1 MSKPI
6 DDDDDEKAQLRARIR
21 DLEAELGQSNENLAV
36 TFRLTPVLN
45 NLLGLLLSLPNVTSE
60 MIRQRL
66 EIATDA
72 KVAIHRLRRHLEPW
86 KIVIKSR
93 RSLGYW
99 LEDEDKEKIRE
110 AVAAKI
116 GTPPLPRPPAVTSEV
131 TNNLAA

>member
-21 DLEAELGQSNENLAV
+21 DLEAALGQSNENLAV

-86 KIVIKSR
+86 KIEIKSR

-110 AVAAKI
+110 AVAARI
-116 GTPPLPRPPAVTSEV
+116 GTPPLPRPLTITSEV

>member
-21 DLEAELGQSNENLAV
+21 DLEAALGQSNENLAV

-86 KIVIKSR
+86 KIEIKSR

-116 GTPPLPRPPAVTSEV
+116 GTPRPSAITSEV

>member
-1 MSKPI
+1 MSKSI

-21 DLEAELGQSNENLAV
+21 DLEAALGQSNENLAV

-86 KIVIKSR
+86 KIEIKSR

-110 AVAAKI
+110 AVAARI
-116 GTPPLPRPPAVTSEV
+116 GTPPLPRPPAITSEV